1 MINRKEVIVSNS
13 FKIIYLTILILIS
26 VYAPVTAE
34 KILIYEEENKM
45 SYYLLMDNYKK
56 INNDNYEFFLLTS
69 NKERNLKYR
78 FKVRTKIE
86 NNLCFV
92 VEVNEKLKEKKDK
105 DYLIL
110 TLNKNSVI
118 YKSYDILKSKNK
130 GELDDE
136 T

>member
-1 MINRKEVIVSNS
+1 MSNL

-34 KILIYEEENKM
+34 KILIYEDKNKL
-45 SYYLLMDNYKK
+45 SYYLLMEEYKK
-56 INNDNYEFFLLTS
+56 IDDNNYEFFLLTS

-86 NNLCFV
+86 SNLCFV

-130 GELDDE
+130 GELNDE

>member
-1 MINRKEVIVSNS
+1 MSNL
-13 FKIIYLTILILIS
+13 FKIIYLTVLIFIS

-69 NKERNLKYR
+69 NKERNLEYR

-130 GELDDE
+130 GELNDE